1 RPHGPP
7 RARPF
12 FGDEPRRGPFAHPP
26 LPRGGRAR
34 RACLGGTD
42 GPPSRRLHRTTLNAY
57 PPRMRTGP
65 STPVGDPSLRQLLA
79 AALAVRHRAY
89 APYSRFPVG
98 AAVLADDGKIYAGCN
113 VENASY
119 PVGLCAERSA
129 IGQAVARGARHI
141 LAAA

>member
-1 RPHGPP
+1 
-7 RARPF
+7 
-12 FGDEPRRGPFAHPP
+12 
-26 LPRGGRAR
+26 
-34 RACLGGTD
+34 
-42 GPPSRRLHRTTLNAY
+42 
-57 PPRMRTGP
+57 MRTGP
-65 STPVGDPSLRQLLA
+65 STPVGDPSIRQLLA

-129 IGQAVARGARHI
+129 IGQAVARGARRI
-141 LAAA
+141 LAAALVCEGEPIPCGMCLQAFAEFADPEMPILLATPEGRERRVRLGDLLPQGFRLERS